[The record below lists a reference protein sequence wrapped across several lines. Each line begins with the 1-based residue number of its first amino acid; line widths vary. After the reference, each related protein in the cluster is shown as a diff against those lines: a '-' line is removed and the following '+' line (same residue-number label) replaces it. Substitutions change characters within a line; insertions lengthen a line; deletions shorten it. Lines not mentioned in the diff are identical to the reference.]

1 VLESHRREI
10 VVVFCDL
17 RGYTAFTETAEPE
30 EVLEFLREYH
40 GALGPLVS
48 QRIEDHTGIARLD
61 ASSAMSKLEPI
72 LETVRRVQAA
82 LGPQTAL
89 IGFAGSPWT
98 VAAYMVEGGTSKDF
112 RRVKS
117 WAYRDENGFDA
128 LIELLV
134 ESTIAYLG
142 SQIAAGADVVQLFDS
157 WAGVLP
163 EYAFGHWVIDPTRR
177 VVAPLKRLSPI
188 ARSSVFRVCPVCCTN
203 ITLRRPA
210 SMPSASIQRSRLD
223 MPEKSFSL

>member
-1 VLESHRREI
+1 MHGAILFSDILMLPHALGQKLAYREGEGPVLE
-10 VVVFCDL
+10 
-17 RGYTAFTETAEPE
+17 
-30 EVLEFLREYH
+30 
-40 GALGPLVS
+40 
-48 QRIEDHTGIARLD
+48 RIEDHTAIARLD
-61 ASSAMSKLEPI
+61 PSSAMSKLEPV
-72 LETVRRVQAA
+72 LETVRRVRAT

-142 SQIAAGADVVQLFDS
+142 SQIAAGAEVVQLFDS

-163 EYAFGHWVIDPTRR
+163 EYAFGHWVIEPTKRI
-177 VVAPLKRLSPI
+177 VAALKRRFPDCPIVGFPRLSGLLYD
-188 ARSSVFRVCPVCCTN
+188 

-210 SMPSASIQRSRLD
+210 SMPSASTQRSRLD